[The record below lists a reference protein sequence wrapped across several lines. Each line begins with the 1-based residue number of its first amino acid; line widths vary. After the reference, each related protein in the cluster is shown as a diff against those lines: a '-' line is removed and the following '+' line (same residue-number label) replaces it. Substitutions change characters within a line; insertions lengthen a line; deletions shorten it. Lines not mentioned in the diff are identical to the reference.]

1 MTQQG
6 EAAGRALIRQSALIN
21 GEWVSGDAGLEV
33 FEPAN
38 GRLLGSVPDLPQ
50 ARILEAIQA
59 AHAAFRP
66 WANTSP
72 IARAAVLEGWNDR
85 ILAQAE
91 ALGALLALE
100 NGKPLAEA
108 IGEIRY
114 AASFVHWFAQ
124 EAMRLDGDVIASG
137 RAGEH
142 IVTLKEAVGV
152 VGAITPWNFPAAMIT
167 RKAAPALAAGCT
179 VVLKP
184 APQTPFTALAL
195 AALALE
201 AGLPPGALHILTG
214 DAAMIGAALTA
225 SPLVRKIS
233 FTGSTAVGRKL
244 AQAAGA
250 GLQRLSLELGGAAP
264 LIVFDDADLD
274 KAVAGAIA
282 AKFRNAG
289 QTCVCPNRIYAQS
302 GIFERFVARFAQ
314 EVAQLKVGAPFEP
327 GVQIGPLISAAGLGK
342 VEEHLGRA
350 CASGARV
357 ITGGSRSDASGRFF
371 QPTVT
376 AGGDDSLFRE
386 EETFGPYAPVFR
398 FEEEAQV
405 IAAANA
411 TPYGLAA
418 YVFTENG
425 ARQWRMAAALEAGVI
440 GINTGI
446 TSSALNP
453 FGGLKHSGYGR
464 EGSRYGMEDFIAVKS
479 ITFTP

>member
-1 MTQQG
+1 MTAHL
-6 EAAGRALIRQSALIN
+6 EAAGRALIRQDALID
-21 GEWVSGDAGLEV
+21 GEWVGGAERLDVL
-33 FEPAN
+33 EPAS
-38 GRLLGSVPDLPQ
+38 GRVLGSVPDLSLHQ
-50 ARILEAIQA
+50 VSRAIEA
-59 AHAAFRP
+59 AHQAFRP
-66 WANTSP
+66 WAQSP
-72 IARAAVLEGWNDR
+72 PSHRAAILERWNDL

-91 ALGALLALE
+91 PLGALLALE

-124 EAMRLDGDVIASG
+124 EALRIDGDVIAAG
-137 RAGEH
+137 RAGER
-142 IVTLKEAVGV
+142 IITLKEAVGV

-179 VVLKP
+179 LVLKP

-201 AGLPPGALHILTG
+201 AGLPPGALHIVTG

-233 FTGSTAVGRKL
+233 FTGSTAVGRGL
-244 AQAAGA
+244 AQAAGL

-264 LIVFDDADLD
+264 LIVFDDADLE
-274 KAVAGAIA
+274 KAVSGAIA

-289 QTCVCPNRIYAQS
+289 QTCVCPNRIYVQ
-302 GIFERFVARFAQ
+302 GGVFEDFVARFAR
-314 EVAQLKVGAPFEP
+314 EVSQLKVGAPFEA
-327 GVQIGPLISAAGLGK
+327 GVQIGPLISPAGLRK
-342 VEEHLGRA
+342 VEDHLARA
-350 CASGARV
+350 IASGARV
-357 ITGGSRSDASGRFF
+357 LTGGARIGGSERFF

-376 AGGDDSLFRE
+376 AGGNDALFRE

-398 FEEEAQV
+398 FEREEEV
-405 IAAANA
+405 IEAANA

-418 YVFTENG
+418 YFFTRDG
-425 ARQWRMAAALEAGVI
+425 ARQWRMASALEAGVI

-453 FGGLKHSGYGR
+453 FGGLKQSGYGR

-479 ITFTP
+479 VTFTP

>member
-1 MTQQG
+1 MTEIL
-6 EAAGRALIRQSALIN
+6 EAAGRALIRQGALIN
-21 GEWVSGDAGLEV
+21 GAWVQAQSRLEIS
-33 FEPAN
+33 EPAT
-38 GRLLGSVPDLPQ
+38 GRVLGSVPDLAPSQVAQ
-50 ARILEAIQA
+50 AIHAAQA
-59 AHAAFRP
+59 AQRP
-66 WANTSP
+66 WAQSP
-72 IARAAVLEGWNDR
+72 PSVRSAILEQWNDL

-124 EAMRLDGDVIASG
+124 EALRLDGDVIATS
-137 RAGEH
+137 RAGER
-142 IVTLKEAVGV
+142 IITLKEAVGV

-179 VVLKP
+179 LVLKP

-214 DAAMIGAALTA
+214 DSAMIGAALTA

-233 FTGSTAVGRKL
+233 FTGSTAVGRAL
-244 AQAAGA
+244 AQAAAG
-250 GLQRLSLELGGAAP
+250 GLQRVSLELGGAAP
-264 LIVFDDADLD
+264 LIVFDDADLE

-289 QTCVCPNRIYAQS
+289 QTCVCPNRIYAQA

-314 EVAQLKVGAPFEP
+314 EVGALKVGAPFEP
-327 GVQIGPLISAAGLGK
+327 GVQIGPLISQAGLLK
-342 VEEHLGRA
+342 VEAHVAQAR
-350 CASGARV
+350 ASGAQLV
-357 ITGGSRSDASGRFF
+357 TGGARSDASGRFF

-376 AGGDDSLFRE
+376 AGGDDRLFRE

-398 FEEEAQV
+398 FADEAQV
-405 IAAANA
+405 IEAANA

-425 ARQWRMAAALEAGVI
+425 ARQWRMASALEAGVI

-453 FGGLKHSGYGR
+453 FGGMKQSGYGR

>member
-1 MTQQG
+1 MTSPM
-6 EAAGRALIRQSALIN
+6 EMAGRALIRAGALID
-21 GEWVSGDAGLEV
+21 GQWVSEGQAVPVCD
-33 FEPAN
+33 PAN
-38 GRLLGSVPDLPQ
+38 GDLLGHVPDLPD
-50 ARILEAIQA
+50 ARIQEAILA
-59 AHAAFRP
+59 AHGAFKP
-66 WANTSP
+66 WAQTP
-72 IARAAVLEGWNDR
+72 PLARAAILERWNDL

-91 ALGALLALE
+91 GLGALLALE

-114 AASFVHWFAQ
+114 GASFVHWFAQ
-124 EAMRLDGDVIASG
+124 EALRLDGDVIASA
-137 RAGEH
+137 RAGER
-142 IVTLKEAVGV
+142 IVTLKEPVGV

-179 VVLKP
+179 IVLKP

-201 AGLPPGALHILTG
+201 AGLPPGALHVLTG
-214 DAAMIGAALTA
+214 EAGRIGDALTR

-233 FTGSTAVGRKL
+233 FTGSTAVGRRL
-244 AQAAGA
+244 AQAAAG
-250 GLQRLSLELGGAAP
+250 GLQRVSLELGGAAP
-264 LIVFDDADLD
+264 LIVFDDADLEQ
-274 KAVAGAIA
+274 ALAGAIA

-289 QTCVCPNRIYAQS
+289 QTCVCPNRIYAQA
-302 GIFERFVARFAQ
+302 GVFERFVARFA
-314 EVAQLKVGAPFEP
+314 EDVAQLRVGPPFDP
-327 GVQIGPLISAAGLGK
+327 GVQIGPLISPAGLAK
-342 VEEHLGRA
+342 VEDHVRRA
-350 CASGARV
+350 CASGARLM
-357 ITGGSRSDASGRFF
+357 TGGARTDAQGRFF

-376 AGGDDSLFRE
+376 AGGDDALFCE

-398 FEEEAQV
+398 FETEAEV

-418 YVFTENG
+418 YVFTKDG
-425 ARQWRMAAALEAGVI
+425 ARQWRMASGLEAGVI

-453 FGGLKHSGYGR
+453 FGGMKQSGYGR